1 MFALIFFFDDEVN
14 MSKKEKRE
22 MVLLIKEQKTQLPG
36 KMQKKC
42 HFRTLFLLVIPNRDR
57 DLEKLSQILI
67 SYTPKIRKESLK
79 YHFLYTAFFFIL
91 IFMNLLQNW

>member
-22 MVLLIKEQKTQLPG
+22 MVLLIKEQKIQLPG

-79 YHFLYTAFFFIL
+79 YHFL
-91 IFMNLLQNW
+91 

>member
-1 MFALIFFFDDEVN
+1 
-14 MSKKEKRE
+14 
-22 MVLLIKEQKTQLPG
+22 
-36 KMQKKC
+36 MQKKC

-79 YHFLYTAFFFIL
+79 YHFLYTAFFFHI
-91 IFMNLLQNW
+91 NLHEFITKLVKLELRANSSVWNKVDYDWI